1 MKRLNFICLLCFTI
15 LIACSSKIPTQK
27 ENALSIATFNV
38 EWLGDGV
45 KDRKDRSEGDYKRIA
60 DVIIKSGADIIAC
73 QEIENQVALGRVA
86 KYLPEFKS
94 YVAKPSGAQNIGVL
108 YKSHL
113 NVDVIGNYDPIAIDP
128 KRNRPGLELYVKA
141 GNFDFSMMIVHL
153 KSTSRYDDTE
163 EKRIASVE
171 TRLLQAKAIK
181 QWVDEKTKAGKE
193 QDYIILGDYNDA
205 PKREKNGS
213 LGILNDD
220 PNLEFITKDLYSC
233 GRYSDSYTIDNIL
246 VSKSALSRCFI
257 ETLTILDIT
266 QMYTKEQ
273 LKQLSD
279 HCPVIVQF
287 DVSAPDND

>member
-1 MKRLNFICLLCFTI
+1 MKKICFSYI
-15 LIACSSKIPTQK
+15 FAFVMLISCSNKVPIHNTNSIT
-27 ENALSIATFNV
+27 IATFNM
-38 EWLGDGV
+38 EWLGDGNNDQ
-45 KDRKDRSEGDYKRIA
+45 KARSEGDYKRIA
-60 DVIIKSGADIIAC
+60 DVIKNTGADIVAC

-86 KYLPEFKS
+86 KYLPDFNC

-108 YKSHL
+108 YKSNL
-113 NVDVIGNYDPIAIDP
+113 SVDVIGNYDPIAIDP

-163 EKRIASVE
+163 EKRVASVE

-181 QWVDEKTKAGKE
+181 QWVDEKTKVGKE

-213 LGILNDD
+213 LGILNAD
-220 PNLEFITKDLYSC
+220 PNLDFITKDLKSC
-233 GRYSDSYTIDNIL
+233 GKYSDSYTIDNIL
-246 VSKSALSRCFI
+246 VSKSALKRCI
-257 ETLTILDIT
+257 LESLMILDVT
-266 QMYTKEQ
+266 QAYTKDQ

-279 HCPVIVQF
+279 HCPVSVQF
-287 DVSAPDND
+287 DTTAPDND